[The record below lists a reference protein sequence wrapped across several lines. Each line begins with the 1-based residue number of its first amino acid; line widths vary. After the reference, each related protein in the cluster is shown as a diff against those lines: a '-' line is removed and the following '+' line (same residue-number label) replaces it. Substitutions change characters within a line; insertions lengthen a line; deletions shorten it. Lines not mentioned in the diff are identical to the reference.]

1 MKCYLC
7 GKGELIKKEVV
18 RKLYGKVIGKF
29 EAEVCAKCS
38 EVFYDEET
46 SRKIT
51 EKTKELGLWGLEAR
65 TKIGVSGSTLDVRL
79 NKKLVDFFN
88 LKKGKEVK
96 IYPEDEKRFIVEVA

>member
-1 MKCYLC
+1 MKCYIC
-7 GKGELIKKEVV
+7 NKGELVKRDVV
-18 RKLYGKVIGKF
+18 RKMYGKAIGKF
-29 EAEVCAKCS
+29 KAEVCTKCN
-38 EVFYDEET
+38 EVFYDEGT

-79 NKKLVDFFN
+79 NKRLVDFFN
-88 LKKGKEVK
+88 LKKGREVK